1 MASSHSAVNP
11 EVTGPSLSDFPESI
25 RNKIVLVN
33 IPTVEV
39 QALIE
44 KECPPMLQRIAPYG
58 VNWMRHVMYNT
69 IPKEIRV
76 HAYLHYDM
84 AQPDWFEKYGPAT
97 LLFRYNTHR
106 IELEQEVSE
115 EQARSM
121 LRFYALVQ
129 YYAKELT
136 ENTIR
141 RQQGKNPEYVPRNTS
156 RTEMLRVERALYIH
170 DILLQAMTTIP
181 RHTMTR
187 KEANAPWRSFLGNFT
202 GWMLYQL
209 ITVTNLL
216 HKYDEARCKADHVEL
231 QCALTTF
238 SKENDRNYLLEGGL
252 AFKRKMDEKW
262 HQGLDAEDEVR
273 FKCWKAAGNSILSY
287 TWAKLENSD
296 PEFNK
301 QKFSPNTDPAIK
313 RMYDPFVF
321 IEEDNGPHRLWYEIA
336 EERPANPDTMMGQ
349 FYSGSGHPQY
359 MLFMWDEARLRE
371 MGYLSGDDSP

>member
-76 HAYLHYDM
+76 YAYLHYDM

-216 HKYDEARCKADHVEL
+216 HKYG
-231 QCALTTF
+231 T
-238 SKENDRNYLLEGGL
+238 
-252 AFKRKMDEKW
+252 
-262 HQGLDAEDEVR
+262 
-273 FKCWKAAGNSILSY
+273 
-287 TWAKLENSD
+287 
-296 PEFNK
+296 
-301 QKFSPNTDPAIK
+301 
-313 RMYDPFVF
+313 
-321 IEEDNGPHRLWYEIA
+321 
-336 EERPANPDTMMGQ
+336 
-349 FYSGSGHPQY
+349 
-359 MLFMWDEARLRE
+359 
-371 MGYLSGDDSP
+371 

>member
-33 IPTVEV
+33 IPAVEV

-76 HAYLHYDM
+76 YAYLHYDM
-84 AQPDWFEKYGPAT
+84 AQPDWYKKYGPAT
-97 LLFRYNTHR
+97 LLSRYNTHR

-136 ENTIR
+136 EDTIR
-141 RQQGKNPEYVPRNTS
+141 RQQGKNPEYVLRNTS
-156 RTEMLRVERALYIH
+156 RTEMLRVERAIYIH

-231 QCALTTF
+231 QCALNTF
-238 SKENDRNYLLEGGL
+238 SKENDRNYL
-252 AFKRKMDEKW
+252 
-262 HQGLDAEDEVR
+262 
-273 FKCWKAAGNSILSY
+273 KAAGNSILSY